1 MKLHYHWFRFISLYF
16 GQNCSRRNNGHS
28 NEGWPDCETSISIR
42 SPQKVKGNKVFANL
56 VADGLQEEIEQDWF
70 KDWNSELLE
79 QVYVAGRI
87 YCGAPGSFHGV
98 ICNCVLSPEVSSLAT
113 RGDSATKK
121 HSPLF
126 PDHAL
131 MFLACLLLMRHS
143 YYLIW
148 ESGTGYCDGEWFHL
162 ISPTDV
168 YGFTIERRLRVRDY
182 RICMKQHLL
191 TKTLVLSS
199 ELIKNIGQRGGV
211 AKLTSQALGLRD
223 EPNVLYSTSPQTQHH
238 SCLKPFRCIFF
249 GP

>member
-87 YCGAPGSFHGV
+87 YCDAPGSFYGV
-98 ICNCVLSPEVSSLAT
+98 LCT

-121 HSPLF
+121 HF
-126 PDHAL
+126 PV
-131 MFLACLLLMRHS
+131 
-143 YYLIW
+143 LIPPA
-148 ESGTGYCDGEWFHL
+148 T
-162 ISPTDV
+162 
-168 YGFTIERRLRVRDY
+168 
-182 RICMKQHLL
+182 
-191 TKTLVLSS
+191 
-199 ELIKNIGQRGGV
+199 
-211 AKLTSQALGLRD
+211 
-223 EPNVLYSTSPQTQHH
+223 
-238 SCLKPFRCIFF
+238 
-249 GP
+249 